1 MSAKKSHDNGFD
13 GLVAIQLCTK
23 SWPGI
28 VNLTKEDLGME
39 QVPEFFHLG
48 NKKLYPAEW
57 RQAFNRKISEGRRVL
72 NENTY
77 DFVLEW
83 VRCSPKGRLARTLEK
98 LAQVQREYLA
108 LADEF
113 CEKYDAIRDEWK
125 AFCESKQPAAL
136 PQRRRHHRGGRR
148 DCRGSGPE
156 SHPERHAARLPGEI
170 RPVDGN
176 GASVPG

>member
-1 MSAKKSHDNGFD
+1 MRDAVVLVTKGRPSPAFIIFWRQDMSAKKSDRNGFD

-57 RQAFNRKISEGRRVL
+57 RQAFNRKISEARRDL
-72 NENTY
+72 NLNTF

-83 VRCSPKGRLARTLEK
+83 VRCSPKNRLARTVEK
-98 LAQVQREYLA
+98 LDRRIAEYQA
-108 LADEF
+108 LAD
-113 CEKYDAIRDEWK
+113 
-125 AFCESKQPAAL
+125 
-136 PQRRRHHRGGRR
+136 
-148 DCRGSGPE
+148 
-156 SHPERHAARLPGEI
+156 
-170 RPVDGN
+170 
-176 GASVPG
+176 